1 MRTPLVL
8 GLLSAVLLSIGVP
21 AARADGKVP
30 GEAGE
35 LTAEVRATAQK
46 HVDAIVG
53 AKEAKDGEK
62 PQRALLVMGP
72 VVWPV
77 IENAL
82 RLVPPDSARARLHLL
97 KALLAK
103 KTEPEF
109 EHLRERLRLKFLGGS
124 LEAVQTELTAFRTGR
139 PDPAKPG
146 KKIPPSVKPT
156 TLGTSSVYRSA
167 DGSIVIAFGA
177 DGTAQKPDAGPVSL
191 NEATA
196 GFVAGVGGRAL
207 PNPRAS
213 GAGSEVL
220 VVAPLGFAYAYG
232 TDGANGMK
240 GGGEGGQA
248 GTAEARGGAGQFA
261 RSGTGGAGGPP

>member
-1 MRTPLVL
+1 MRTLLLPGV
-8 GLLSAVLLSIGVP
+8 LSALALLSIHVP
-21 AARADGKVP
+21 AALADKVP
-30 GEAGE
+30 GEANE
-35 LTAEVRATAQK
+35 LTPEVRTTAQK
-46 HVDAIVG
+46 HVDAIVA

-62 PQRALLVMGP
+62 PQRALLVLGP

-82 RLVPPDSARARLHLL
+82 RLVPPEAARARFHFL

-124 LEAVQTELTAFRTGR
+124 HEAIHAELIAFRTGR
-139 PDPAKPG
+139 PDPSKPG
-146 KKIPPSVKPT
+146 KKIPPAVKPT
-156 TLGTSSVYRSA
+156 TLGTSAVYRSA
-167 DGSIVIAFGA
+167 DGSIVIGFGA
-177 DGTAQKPDAGPVSL
+177 DGTAEKPDAGPVSL

-207 PNPRAS
+207 TSPRAS
-213 GAGSEVL
+213 GGGSEI
-220 VVAPLGFAYAYG
+220 VVTAPLGFAYAYA
-232 TDGANGMK
+232 TDGATGAK

-248 GTAEARGGAGQFA
+248 GSSEARGGAGQFS
-261 RSGTGGAGGPP
+261 RNGTGGAGGPP